1 MMTGQHV
8 RPERAGAAAGILT
21 TTQQFGAA
29 SGIAI
34 VGAIF
39 YSALGAAPARGTYV
53 SGMVVA
59 MSVNAGLVAIAAATT
74 WLLPRR
80 AAARQAVS
88 PARQAVSPAASH
100 AAAPAREQ
108 AASAARD

>member
-1 MMTGQHV
+1 MWGRLPVRYHGRVQYAPGNRYQSQAKARFLPRGQESHLCVMTGQHV

-59 MSVNAGLVAIAAATT
+59 MSGHRRPPGRRLVA
-74 WLLPRR
+74 R
-80 AAARQAVS
+80 
-88 PARQAVSPAASH
+88 
-100 AAAPAREQ
+100 
-108 AASAARD
+108 

>member
-1 MMTGQHV
+1 MTGQHV

-39 YSALGAAPARGTYV
+39 YSALGAAPARGTE
-53 SGMVVA
+53 SA
-59 MSVNAGLVAIAAATT
+59 EDA
-74 WLLPRR
+74 
-80 AAARQAVS
+80 QAS
-88 PARQAVSPAASH
+88 P
-100 AAAPAREQ
+100 
-108 AASAARD
+108 